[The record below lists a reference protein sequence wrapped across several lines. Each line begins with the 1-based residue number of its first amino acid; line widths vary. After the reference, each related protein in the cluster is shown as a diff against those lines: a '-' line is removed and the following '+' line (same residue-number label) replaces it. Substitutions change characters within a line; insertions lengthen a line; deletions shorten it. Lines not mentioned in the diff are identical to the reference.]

1 MLRCCFS
8 SKLLPDVS
16 SLVDSCLTNLP
27 CGDCTA
33 VHFPSHIS
41 LHSYL
46 LTLSGLW
53 SRLDPSLLFWSLS
66 RWVRSG
72 VPLENSPS
80 CVTEGKEIADVAQ
93 PLRAD
98 KGELGQPLQGLQ
110 LKELREVKWH
120 RDSSMQ
126 GLHTKSVSFK
136 FCFFLSS
143 ALWPSTAHL
152 TSFPLWFLT
161 LRGSLGRLQETIL
174 ISLGPWCAKWE
185 VHII

>member
-110 LKELREVKWH
+110 LKELKRSKVAQRFLYAGASHKECLFQILFLPLICSVTFN
-120 RDSSMQ
+120 SSPN
-126 GLHTKSVSFK
+126 
-136 FCFFLSS
+136 FFS
-143 ALWPSTAHL
+143 
-152 TSFPLWFLT
+152 PLVPN
-161 LRGSLGRLQETIL
+161 S
-174 ISLGPWCAKWE
+174 
-185 VHII
+185 